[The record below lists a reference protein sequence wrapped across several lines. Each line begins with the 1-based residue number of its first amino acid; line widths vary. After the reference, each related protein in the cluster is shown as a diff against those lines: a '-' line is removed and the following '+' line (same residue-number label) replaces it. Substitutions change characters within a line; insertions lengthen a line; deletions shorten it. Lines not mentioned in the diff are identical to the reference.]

1 MFGHAS
7 GTFYIFSQAF
17 WQLSECSGG
26 GVFTA
31 SQCPGLLTARGPQFR
46 KMQYRRAGGVS
57 FFHIFSG
64 SGETCECGRFWK
76 KLGIRNSLKQV
87 LTGINRLKTWG
98 DELCN
103 VDPLLITPAQHGTN
117 AEGSPSKS
125 FNFATPQVVQKPKG
139 FKWDCSFKPFK
150 LTNIKHYKNKSTTH

>member
-7 GTFYIFSQAF
+7 GPFSSFFYIYTHLVPSVLAAF
-17 WQLSECSGG
+17 RVCGAQEEAYLQHRSALDSLRHMVPSSERCSIAEL
-26 GVFTA
+26 VEFH
-31 SQCPGLLTARGPQFR
+31 
-46 KMQYRRAGGVS
+46 
-57 FFHIFSG
+57 FFIFFPFLVKLVNV
-64 SGETCECGRFWK
+64 ENLVK

-125 FNFATPQVVQKPKG
+125 FNFATLSSSEAQRVQMRLQ
-139 FKWDCSFKPFK
+139 FKT
-150 LTNIKHYKNKSTTH
+150 L